1 MQVGDL
7 ADGPLADVLRGLA
20 ADRATGG
27 LHVQR
32 DDSPA
37 ARDAVLYLRDGRL
50 YAATSPGPRPLLGVR
65 LVSAG
70 AVTREALEEALAS
83 QAGELAGWRLGE
95 LLVHLGYVDA
105 EIVTEFVIEQILDTV
120 AEVSSW
126 PAGGWRFRRGE
137 RTRDADDLAL
147 DIDAVLDHVL
157 QRRSH
162 LSTLAAA
169 GSADA
174 VPARVSYDPELA
186 AAQIPLAQT
195 LLREIDGTRTLAE
208 LAARCGL
215 TTFEAGQ
222 VLALLTDAGA
232 IEIHEPDP
240 AAASAAP
247 AAGGGEQT
255 ADDDLSALF
264 AGDEDDLGVQLAIL
278 ARQAEE
284 ARFAA
289 EARRHDEITARRRAA
304 NAAADC
310 VSPRTAPDDRTQAPV
325 PDPAPDVV
333 VPAAAGETPDTH
345 EPETVPSGPDV
356 PARPLTVDVRDLPD
370 GPVLADG
377 LPDFPVV
384 DDMPD
389 FPVADG
395 VPDLPVVDDM
405 RDLPVAYDHL
415 EALAAAVAPDAP
427 DGPTPFAPL
436 REVVP
441 ESQAYDDAAEG
452 GIAALRDLAAA
463 GFTLP
468 EADEEPG
475 PDELS
480 APDDRYA
487 LTDTLADT
495 AGALGAY
502 EPDYAVSEP
511 AAEAA
516 GNPFVDSAA
525 LLRELSSLGLD
536 DVPVQ
541 RATSRS
547 APPAGR
553 PAPPVAAAG
562 KSKRKS
568 IFGR

>member
-7 ADGPLADVLRGLA
+7 ADGPLADVLRTLA

-32 DDSPA
+32 EGGPST
-37 ARDAVLYLRDGRL
+37 RDAVLYLRDGRL

-105 EIVTEFVIEQILDTV
+105 EIVTEFVIEQIVDTV

-126 PAGGWRFRRGE
+126 PSGGWRFRRGE

-174 VPARVSYDPELA
+174 VPTRVSYDPELA

-195 LLREIDGTRTLAE
+195 LLGEIDGSRTLAE
-208 LAARCGL
+208 LAVRCGL

-222 VLALLTDAGA
+222 VLALLKESGA
-232 IEIHEPDP
+232 IEIHEPGP
-240 AAASAAP
+240 LARRAP
-247 AAGGGEQT
+247 TAGGSDPQAG
-255 ADDDLSALF
+255 ADDDLAALF
-264 AGDEDDLGVQLAIL
+264 AADEDDLGVQLAIL

-289 EARRHDEITARRRAA
+289 ESRRHDEITARRRAA

-310 VSPRTAPDDRTQAPV
+310 TA
-325 PDPAPDVV
+325 
-333 VPAAAGETPDTH
+333 PAAAAAPAPGLAPADGDPPVPAEALDRY
-345 EPETVPSGPDV
+345 EPEDLPLVPGLPE
-356 PARPLTVDVRDLPD
+356 RPVTVDVRDLPD
-370 GPVLADG
+370 L
-377 LPDFPVV
+377 
-384 DDMPD
+384 
-389 FPVADG
+389 PVAS
-395 VPDLPVVDDM
+395 DL

-427 DGPTPFAPL
+427 DGPTPFAPSH
-436 REVVP
+436 EVVP
-441 ESQAYDDAAEG
+441 ESQAYDDTAEG

-468 EADEEPG
+468 DAVEEPDL
-475 PDELS
+475 DELS
-480 APDDRYA
+480 APDGRYA
-487 LTDTLADT
+487 LTEALSDVV
-495 AGALGAY
+495 GVPSSLGAY
-502 EPDYAVSEP
+502 EPQYAVAEP
-511 AAEAA
+511 AAESA
-516 GNPFVDSAA
+516 GNPFVDSAS

-536 DVPVQ
+536 DVPTQ
-541 RATSRS
+541 RATPRS
-547 APPAGR
+547 VAVAR
-553 PAPPVAAAG
+553 PAAPISGNG